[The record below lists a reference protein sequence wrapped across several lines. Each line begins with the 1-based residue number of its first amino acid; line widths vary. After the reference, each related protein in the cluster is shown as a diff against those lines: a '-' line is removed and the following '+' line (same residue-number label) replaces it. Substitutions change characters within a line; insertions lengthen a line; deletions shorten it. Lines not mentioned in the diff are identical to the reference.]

1 MLTSLEI
8 CHIGSRFGLYG
19 DIPHDF
25 YAEVKEMEKQE
36 TGAEW
41 IIRLQDEKALLQRE
55 LDELR
60 AQKFAEIQC
69 CPSCCFVFAT
79 QKDEPELE
87 TEL

>member
-1 MLTSLEI
+1 MPE
-8 CHIGSRFGLYG
+8 
-19 DIPHDF
+19 P